1 MRLGTTPHSV
11 GASPNG
17 AETRHPAPF
26 ENANT
31 RSAIVRSDRLAR
43 RALGFALDPSVTRS
57 EAAARLLD
65 IAVCNTAV
73 LERARARILL
83 SVPAGVIS
91 SDALGAIDTALFNA
105 QMIPGHP
112 DIERRVR

>member
-1 MRLGTTPHSV
+1 MSGLEYRPISSRLQ
-11 GASPNG
+11 
-17 AETRHPAPF
+17 
-26 ENANT
+26 
-31 RSAIVRSDRLAR
+31 
-43 RALGFALDPSVTRS
+43 
-57 EAAARLLD
+57 AAARLLD

-73 LERARARILL
+73 FVRARARILL
-83 SVPAGVIS
+83 SAPAGVIS